1 MDQIRHVYRPLDC
14 LKLTSAVRFPL
25 ILLNQPFSH
34 QQKHLDVLWE
44 QSSLQAVT
52 DGANNSLY
60 ELMKAENTTRFVPDL
75 VTGDFDSI
83 REEVKSF
90 MEEKGSKIIHTPDQ
104 DKTDFRKCL
113 EIVADQVKNEKVD
126 FVVAFGAFGGRL
138 DHVLSNINTLFEAP
152 SIIKY
157 PLYLIGDYNIS
168 FLLMPGHHTIDIS
181 SGLEGSTCG
190 LFPLGGKCEGITTT
204 GLKWNLNQDQMEF
217 GGLISSC
224 NTYEKDATEVTV
236 ENNSPILWTMDIA
249 K

>member
-1 MDQIRHVYRPLDC
+1 MYPKTPLDAIQ
-14 LKLTSAVRFPL
+14 SPA
-25 ILLNQPFSH
+25 
-34 QQKHLDVLWE
+34 QKHLDVLWE

-60 ELMKAENTTRFVPDL
+60 ELMKQKTPHASTHFLSTSGEPPHSWLRMVPSIHKLFDCGCFQCDCCPFVPDL

-83 REEVKSF
+83 RKEVKSF

-113 EIVADQVKNEKVD
+113 EIVADQVKNEK
-126 FVVAFGAFGGRL
+126 
-138 DHVLSNINTLFEAP
+138 
-152 SIIKY
+152 
-157 PLYLIGDYNIS
+157 
-168 FLLMPGHHTIDIS
+168 GHHTIDIS

-190 LFPLGGKCEGITTT
+190 LFPLGGKCEAITTT